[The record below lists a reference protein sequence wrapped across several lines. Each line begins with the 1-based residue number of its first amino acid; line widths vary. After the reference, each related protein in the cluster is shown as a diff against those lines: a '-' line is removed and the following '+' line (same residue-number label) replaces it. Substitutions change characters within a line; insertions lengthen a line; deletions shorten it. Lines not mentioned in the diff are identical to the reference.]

1 MAMPSGEPAII
12 GFDEPVGPV
21 MPNDKTLPY
30 HPSALTT

>member
-1 MAMPSGEPAII
+1 MAVLSGEPAII

-21 MPNDKTLPY
+21 MPDDKLLC